1 MEGADAE
8 IAAAEQTDALEM
20 DEREGLVREYLDTLL
35 PEKWTEMSL
44 YERRSYL
51 SDSDLGVSKK
61 DGTVQRSY
69 VCNMEIWCECFGKEA
84 SAMKPA
90 DSYAIAAIM
99 RKIEGW
105 DKAERTT
112 YPIYGRQRGY
122 KRNLS

>member
-1 MEGADAE
+1 
-8 IAAAEQTDALEM
+8 
-20 DEREGLVREYLDTLL
+20 
-35 PEKWTEMSL
+35 MSL

-51 SDSDLGVSKK
+51 SDSDFGVSKK

-69 VCNMEIWCECFGKEA
+69 VCNMEIWCECFGREA